1 MLSIQNI
8 SFSYNNTPVLNQ
20 LSLDIIPGEHLSII
34 GASGCGKST
43 LLKLIYGLLTPSD
56 GNLYWNEKKLL
67 GPDFNIVPGED
78 DMKYLAQDFGLMPF
92 ITASENIG
100 KYLSNFYPIKKKKR
114 IFELLEM
121 VGMAEYANVKAQ
133 FLSGGQQQRI
143 ALAQVLA
150 QEPKVLLLDEPF
162 SHIDNFQKNTLRR
175 DLFHHL
181 KSSKITCLVATHD
194 ATDALSFA
202 DNVLVLKDGKK
213 IAYNTP
219 KELYLNPGSTYTAS
233 LFGDVNTIDAQLFF
247 PDRKGLSVDISTSI
261 KSKRRQ

>member
-1 MLSIQNI
+1 
-8 SFSYNNTPVLNQ
+8 
-20 LSLDIIPGEHLSII
+20 
-34 GASGCGKST
+34 
-43 LLKLIYGLLTPSD
+43 
-56 GNLYWNEKKLL
+56 
-67 GPDFNIVPGED
+67 
-78 DMKYLAQDFGLMPF
+78 
-92 ITASENIG
+92 
-100 KYLSNFYPIKKKKR
+100 
-114 IFELLEM
+114 M

-202 DNVLVLKDGKK
+202 DNVLVLKDGK
-213 IAYNTP
+213 N
-219 KELYLNPGSTYTAS
+219 S
-233 LFGDVNTIDAQLFF
+233 L
-247 PDRKGLSVDISTSI
+247 
-261 KSKRRQ
+261 